1 LALLSHAKDGGMNV
15 WCLSFITLVFLLTA
29 GQLSSYQSQVRH
41 LSLKILDLFLDVG
54 QEMVDLLNGN
64 REPQRSPMRGVPV
77 SCIVNQIS
85 R

>member
-1 LALLSHAKDGGMNV
+1 MNV
-15 WCLSFITLVFLLTA
+15 RCLSFITPVFLLIDD
-29 GQLSSYQSQVRH
+29 QLSSHQFQVRH
-41 LSLKILDLFLDVG
+41 LSLKIFDLFLDVG

-64 REPQRSPMRGVPV
+64 SEPQRFPMRGVPA